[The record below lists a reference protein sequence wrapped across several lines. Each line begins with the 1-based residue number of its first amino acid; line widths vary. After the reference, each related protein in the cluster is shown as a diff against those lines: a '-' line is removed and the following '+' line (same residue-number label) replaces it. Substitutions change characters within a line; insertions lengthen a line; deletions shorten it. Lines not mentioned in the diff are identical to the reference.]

1 MNSILPNREFD
12 DSAGSQPVPP
22 AHLRQWRMSLHLYAS
37 AALSRLPPVNG
48 GSIVAVIAAT
58 ESGSRVVL
66 RLRHQVVMDRL
77 SHHPPPPVEH
87 PRAHNYR
94 PRRVQLAAFSRIG
107 SSAAPPL
114 EHDHE
119 VDRLMRCAH
128 RGARLLALGPPISP
142 LSRAT
147 KRSPLRPNNESVADK
162 LSCQHQL

>member
-22 AHLRQWRMSLHLYAS
+22 AHLRQWRMSLHLYSGRAS
-37 AALSRLPPVNG
+37 SRPQLPPSTSTIG
-48 GSIVAVIAAT
+48 
-58 ESGSRVVL
+58 
-66 RLRHQVVMDRL
+66 
-77 SHHPPPPVEH
+77 
-87 PRAHNYR
+87 
-94 PRRVQLAAFSRIG
+94 RIFPNWLERG
-107 SSAAPPL
+107 PPL

-119 VDRLMRCAH
+119 VDRLMRCAR

-147 KRSPLRPNNESVADK
+147 KRSPLRPNNEPVADK